1 MNVPAN
7 YLERVYAG
15 VLGKLI
21 GVYLGRPFEGWT
33 YQRIIEEL
41 GAIEYYVH
49 DRLNVPLVVT
59 DDDVSGTFTFVRA
72 LAEHGV
78 KPDLSAEEI
87 GKTWLNA
94 IVEQRSILWW
104 GGNGNSTEHT
114 AWLNLKRGVPAPHS
128 GSIATNGQAVAEQIG
143 AQIFIDGWALVAPG
157 RPKLAAQLAEAAGSV
172 SHDGESVHAAK
183 LLAAMEAEAFLSSDI
198 DHLIDVGLSVIPGNS
213 LIARLVA
220 DVRGW
225 HAALPDW
232 RDVRQKIEDQYGYDK
247 FPGNCP
253 VVPNHALIILALLYS
268 AGDFHQAMTIVNT
281 AGWDTDCNSGNI
293 GCLIGVMHGLKGLE
307 GGPDWRGPLADRT
320 LISASDGGYAV
331 NDAARI
337 AYDVA
342 NLGREL
348 AGLAPLPAPK
358 AGAQFHF
365 TLPGSVQGFMAE
377 PDSVQRDLLSVE
389 QGQVAGAPA
398 LALRFKGLA
407 RGRSAA
413 ALTPTFSPPNVV
425 DMRTYDLQASPRVY
439 SGQTVKARVIADA
452 ANTSAVT
459 IALRI
464 KVYGRDDHLED
475 FDGPP
480 FDLAPGA
487 EGLPQ
492 WTLPDLDGQPIQQ
505 IGVSL
510 TSHSARADGT
520 IWLDYLSWEGPPKLK
535 LRRPKQPSAFWRQS
549 WVNNVSF
556 FSKNF
561 AAAFRISQDRGAGII
576 IHGTRE
582 WTDYRVSSDIA
593 VHLGSSAGIAARVQ
607 GLRRYYALLLEAGDW
622 LRLVKVRD
630 DARIVLEEAPFR
642 WSLEKPVSLA
652 LELCGESI
660 AGFVDGAAILHAR
673 DDGGARFADGG
684 IGLVIAE
691 GALSTDQV
699 KVGPLA
705 KKPARSRLS
714 LSAPAHER
722 RPPSK
727 EPSSPR
733 VALRP

>member
-1 MNVPAN
+1 MPVPAD

-33 YQRIIEEL
+33 YQRIMKEL
-41 GAIEYYVH
+41 GSIEYYVH
-49 DRLNVPLVVT
+49 DRLNAPLVVT
-59 DDDVSGTFTFVRA
+59 DDDVSGTFTLVRA
-72 LAEHGV
+72 LDEHGI

-87 GKTWLNA
+87 GKTWLNS

-114 AWLNLKRGVPAPHS
+114 AWLNLKRGVPAPQS

-157 RPKLAAQLAEAAGSV
+157 QPQLAAQFAEAAGSV
-172 SHDGESVHAAK
+172 SHDGESVYAAK
-183 LLAAMEAEAFLSSDI
+183 LLAAMEAEAFHSSDI
-198 DHLIDVGLSVIPGNS
+198 DHLIDVGLSVIPDNS

-220 DVRGW
+220 DVRAW
-225 HAALPDW
+225 HAVLPDW
-232 RDVRQKIEDQYGYDK
+232 RDARQKIEDQYGYDK
-247 FPGNCP
+247 FPGNCH

-268 AGDFHQAMTIVNT
+268 RGDFHQAMTIVNT

-320 LISASDGGYAV
+320 LISASDGGYAI

-337 AYDVA
+337 AYDIA
-342 NLGREL
+342 NLGLRL
-348 AGLAPLPAPK
+348 AGSAPLPPPK

-365 TLPGSVQGFMAE
+365 SLPGSVQGFMA
-377 PDSVQRDLLSVE
+377 DRDTVQTDLLFVE
-389 QGQVAGAPA
+389 QDENAGQPA
-398 LALRFKGLA
+398 LGLHFKGLA

-439 SGQTVKARVIADA
+439 SGQTVKARVIAGI
-452 ANTSAVT
+452 ANTSSVSVG
-459 IALRI
+459 LRI
-464 KVYGRDDHLED
+464 KVYGRDDHLID
-475 FDGPP
+475 FDGPSV
-480 FDLAPGA
+480 DLAPGA
-487 EGLPQ
+487 DGILR

-505 IGVSL
+505 IGVTL
-510 TSHSARADGT
+510 TSHGTRADGT
-520 IWLDYLSWEGPPKLK
+520 VWLDYLRWDGAPKLN

-561 AAAFRISQDRGAGII
+561 AAAFRISQDRGSGII

-582 WTDYRVSSDIA
+582 WTDYRVSSPVA
-593 VHLGSSAGIAARVQ
+593 VHLGSSGGVAARVQ
-607 GLRRYYALLLEAGDW
+607 GLRRYYALLLEAGD
-622 LRLVKVRD
+622 RVRMIKVRD
-630 DARIVLEEAPFR
+630 DARTILAESAFR
-642 WSLEKPVSLA
+642 WCLEKPVTLA
-652 LELCGESI
+652 LELRGTEI
-660 AGFVDGAAILHAR
+660 VGTVDGTLTLCAK
-673 DDGGARFADGG
+673 DESDTPFENGG
-684 IGLVIAE
+684 IGLVITE

-699 KVGPLA
+699 EVAPL
-705 KKPARSRLS
+705 SD
-714 LSAPAHER
+714 APVHSSR
-722 RPPSK
+722 RP
-727 EPSSPR
+727 EL
-733 VALRP
+733 ANA